1 MIPVVAM
8 FTYDLHRV
16 HPDAADPAPTVDL
29 ADAVHSADGDK
40 PSRDWVADD
49 HIQSLGDVAL
59 DKAGDAVPAED
70 RQLSDTEVLIQQMST
85 TDMQRGGVLTD
96 DVEEGVVAGEQVG
109 EHALE
114 GDQSRQQRSAWVEGM
129 ESTRGI
135 SKHSQRTTP

>member
-1 MIPVVAM
+1 M
-8 FTYDLHRV
+8 FTHDLHRV
-16 HPDAADPAPTVDL
+16 HPDPADPAPTVDL
-29 ADAVHSADGDK
+29 ADAVHPADGDE
-40 PSRDWVADD
+40 PSRDWMADD
-49 HIQSLGDVAL
+49 HVQFLGDVAL
-59 DKAGDAVPAED
+59 DETSDAVAAED

-114 GDQSRQQRSAWVEGM
+114 GDQGRQQRSAWVEGM
-129 ESTRGI
+129 ESTRGV